1 MQNQCYKSTKLLI
14 SEKSLPGVYIKLAD
28 NLVPQSPVRESE
40 RKQSELLEAWT
51 RTNKVARGKIF
62 RLGSEEMVSFG
73 KDNGLFSAVQAA
85 YNNHWVLRTRPEDWW
100 TSIIQTIATRMHKHG
115 KNSHGDALCC
125 ATFLRHLGLGRF
137 TTHEGKKLSVIMDR
151 VSNEEFF
158 QQIISQIATNINK
171 PEYTTTMATDFS
183 QSSPV
188 DRIVSSVMM
197 MFSFNEYFEYR
208 GYLTE
213 RLLCRSRRSATLQVC
228 PELQKTFKLAQ
239 AHL

>member
-1 MQNQCYKSTKLLI
+1 MSFSFVYSAKPMLQINKVI
-14 SEKSLPGVYIKLAD
+14 DFREVFVYIKLAD

-100 TSIIQTIATRMHKHG
+100 TSISQTIATRIDKHA
-115 KNSHGDALCC
+115 KNSPEDAHCC

-137 TTHEGKKLSVIMDR
+137 TTHEGKKLSVIMGR

-171 PEYTTTMATDFS
+171 GTGKRRTRNRKW
-183 QSSPV
+183 
-188 DRIVSSVMM
+188 RI
-197 MFSFNEYFEYR
+197 
-208 GYLTE
+208 
-213 RLLCRSRRSATLQVC
+213 
-228 PELQKTFKLAQ
+228 
-239 AHL
+239 